1 VSNDLRKDS
10 VLLESKKSVSSD
22 LESSRKKFQRGM
34 IEDRETVDLWEAALR
49 MLVYARAILLQKKKG
64 LSASADKSDSSA
76 KPPHTNSST
85 VLASS
90 NKPEL
95 TSSSRGL
102 FSTDIRLSATDCT
115 NLLQKHGSSVH
126 RSLIEER
133 DARARPK
140 ITSAN
145 IVLCGRG
152 DRNTRNVGDLSDG
165 LWQRIIA
172 CAAGTEGILS
182 LEQQK
187 KVIHWGEDRADL
199 GTEGELS
206 GKGQSVQIWNVLE
219 KMGCLTYEIKA

>member
-1 VSNDLRKDS
+1 MSNDFRKDS
-10 VLLESKKSVSSD
+10 VLESKKSVSSD
-22 LESSRKKFQRGM
+22 LESSRKKFQRGI

-49 MLVYARAILLQKKKG
+49 MLVYARAILLQKRKD
-64 LSASADKSDSSA
+64 LSASADQSDSSA
-76 KPPHTNSST
+76 KPPHINSST

-95 TSSSRGL
+95 TSSSRNL
-102 FSTDIRLSATDCT
+102 FSTGIRLSATDCT

-145 IVLCGRG
+145 IVLYSRD
-152 DRNTRNVGDLSDG
+152 DRNTKNVGGLSDG

-172 CAAGTEGILS
+172 CAAGTEDSKPRTTKESHS
-182 LEQQK
+182 L
-187 KVIHWGEDRADL
+187 GEGQGGSGNRRRVVWQRTKCSDL
-199 GTEGELS
+199 ECARKDGLPH
-206 GKGQSVQIWNVLE
+206 L
-219 KMGCLTYEIKA
+219 

>member
-1 VSNDLRKDS
+1 
-10 VLLESKKSVSSD
+10 
-22 LESSRKKFQRGM
+22 
-34 IEDRETVDLWEAALR
+34 
-49 MLVYARAILLQKKKG
+49 MLFR
-64 LSASADKSDSSA
+64 SPA
-76 KPPHTNSST
+76 KPPHTSSST
-85 VLASS
+85 VPSSS

-95 TSSSRGL
+95 TSSSTNL
-102 FSTDIRLSATDCT
+102 FSTDIRLSVTDRT
-115 NLLQKHGSSVH
+115 NLLQKHGSSIH

-140 ITSAN
+140 ITPAN
-145 IVLCGRG
+145 IVLYDRD
-152 DRNTRNVGDLSDG
+152 DRNSKNVGDLSDG

-219 KMGCLTYEIKA
+219 KMGCLTYEMKI